1 MMGRLNREQEQLF
14 YSFCLDEVVPDD
26 HLVRAIAAVLDLSW
40 VHAELASYYPK
51 IGRPSIDPVLMIR
64 MLIIGYVFAIRSER
78 ALCREVRVNLA
89 YRWFC
94 GLSIEDKV
102 PDHSA
107 FSRARNER
115 FGDSTI
121 FRSVF
126 ERVVGACIGAGL
138 VGGEGF
144 AVDASL
150 IAADANKRR
159 SIPGSEWNKRPD
171 VQQVSRATKEYLAS
185 LDDAAF
191 GAASDVT
198 PKFVSPSD
206 PAAQWTGAMRGAA
219 FSAYADN
226 YLIDVKFGVIMDVEA
241 SRAIRQAE
249 VRASKTMIE
258 RTEERFDI
266 KPEWLA
272 ADTAY
277 GSGANLNW
285 LVKDKKIAPHIPVI
299 DKSKRDDGTFSRED
313 FTFDKERNVY
323 TCPAGKL
330 LTTTG
335 RLVNDGETTL
345 LYFASVLDCRSCL
358 LKARCCPKMPARR
371 IPRSIHEEARD
382 VARALANTKAFEQS
396 RRDRKRV
403 EMLFAHLK
411 RILRLGRLRLRG
423 PRGAQFEFTMAV
435 IAQNLRRLAKLVAR
449 PPPIAPS
456 ACLA

>member
-1 MMGRLNREQEQLF
+1 MMGRLNHDQGQLF
-14 YSFCLDEVVPDD
+14 YSFCLDEAVPDD
-26 HLVRAIAAVLDLSW
+26 HLVRQIAGVLDLSW
-40 VHAELASYYPK
+40 VHCELAPYYAK
-51 IGRPSIDPVLMIR
+51 LGRPSIDPVLMIR

-78 ALCREVRVNLA
+78 ALCRDVQVNFA

-94 GLSIEDKV
+94 GLSIEDKI

-115 FGDSTI
+115 FRDSDI

-126 ERVVGACIGAGL
+126 ERVVGVCLAAGL

-150 IAADANKRR
+150 VVADANKQR
-159 SIPGSEWNKRPD
+159 SIPGSEWRNGLD
-171 VQQVSRATKEYLAS
+171 AQAASRAAKEYLAT
-185 LDDAAF
+185 LDAAAF
-191 GAASDVT
+191 GAASRVT

-206 PAAQWTGAMRGAA
+206 PAAQWTGAMRGPA
-219 FSAYADN
+219 FFAYADN
-226 YLIDVKFGVIMDVEA
+226 YLIDVKFGIIMDVEA

-249 VRASKTMIE
+249 VGAAKTMIE

-266 KPEWLA
+266 KPERLA

-299 DKSKRDDGTFSRED
+299 DKSKRDDGTFSRDD

-323 TCPAGKL
+323 VCPAGKVL
-330 LTTTG
+330 ATTG
-335 RLVNDGETTL
+335 KLVNDGETL
-345 LYFASVLDCRSCL
+345 LYLASTGDCRTCL
-358 LKARCCPKMPARR
+358 FKAQCCPKTPFRR
-371 IPRSIHEEARD
+371 IPRSIYEEARD
-382 VARALANTKAFEQS
+382 VARALAKTEAFERS
-396 RRDRKRV
+396 RHDRKRV

-423 PRGAQFEFTMAV
+423 PRGAQFEFTLAA

-449 PPPIAPS
+449 PPPLAAP
-456 ACLA
+456 CVV